1 MLDRVRRTRISSVA
15 WLSTKSRRKLAPHQ
29 GGPIPIGSARH
40 CPIPRARQLADIESQ
55 CECLDRAGD
64 AIDLIAAR

>member
-29 GGPIPIGSARH
+29 GGPIPIGSAAIAQFLG
-40 CPIPRARQLADIESQ
+40 PGNWLISKVSVSS
-55 CECLDRAGD
+55 LDRAGD